1 MNSLKANFVL
11 FITATTIV
19 RHLRREAPGPDKLV
33 S

>member
-1 MNSLKANFVL
+1 MNSLKAYVVL
-11 FITATTIV
+11 FTAATNIV